1 MSEFSSFTNKL
12 NNYLIVKKSLP
23 RELVNEVDA
32 VKAFTYLRTM
42 QLHTKGDYYLYCA
55 SLNLL
60 NTYVKQPD
68 AKKSANYNFKSYLR
82 PLLHSIVNNQP
93 EDVYFDYKKDDK
105 GKITLLDIDGIQ
117 FSFHNVAIDPLIEE
131 ALSNGKG
138 SKNIE
143 WDGIKKQHN
152 ATTLFEAGVRGKRF
166 RSNLTRDNY
175 ELDEYVEEV
184 AEKYK
189 RKEKVVAR

>member
-1 MSEFSSFTNKL
+1 MEK
-12 NNYLIVKKSLP
+12 V
-23 RELVNEVDA
+23 V
-32 VKAFTYLRTM
+32 
-42 QLHTKGDYYLYCA
+42 
-55 SLNLL
+55 
-60 NTYVKQPD
+60 
-68 AKKSANYNFKSYLR
+68 
-82 PLLHSIVNNQP
+82 
-93 EDVYFDYKKDDK
+93 
-105 GKITLLDIDGIQ
+105 
-117 FSFHNVAIDPLIEE
+117 
-131 ALSNGKG
+131 
-138 SKNIE
+138 KNIE